1 GRSGTGLGGL
11 RCRRRRGRDRRRAG
25 CGTHRRHGLRLRGGG
40 PRAGLG
46 TQRTGGARHGAAHPG
61 HGDGLPAGGADGGV
75 LRGASRAVRGG
86 GGGRRVARPGRGTR
100 RSTGHR
106 PGQLPDAAAGRT
118 GRGGTRGGA
127 MTARHTPRG
136 QGRGLDLRCYL
147 VTSGTGRRT
156 VETAAAAAAAG
167 AGVVQVR
174 AKEATAAGLL
184 ELVLAVAR
192 AVQSANPATTVLVD
206 DRADVAAAARRRG
219 AAVHGVHL
227 GQEDLPVAD
236 ARDLLGPE
244 AVIGL
249 TTGTLELVRA
259 AEQHRAQLD
268 YVGAGPFRLTPTKDS
283 GRPPLGVDGYVPL
296 VAASSLPIVAIGDI
310 TPADAAG

>member
-1 GRSGTGLGGL
+1 
-11 RCRRRRGRDRRRAG
+11 
-25 CGTHRRHGLRLRGGG
+25 
-40 PRAGLG
+40 
-46 TQRTGGARHGAAHPG
+46 
-61 HGDGLPAGGADGGV
+61 
-75 LRGASRAVRGG
+75 
-86 GGGRRVARPGRGTR
+86 
-100 RSTGHR
+100 
-106 PGQLPDAAAGRT
+106 
-118 GRGGTRGGA
+118 
-127 MTARHTPRG
+127 MTARRTD
-136 QGRGLDLRCYL
+136 LDLRCYL

-167 AGVVQVR
+167 AGTVQVR
-174 AKEATAAGLL
+174 AKEATTAELL

-192 AVQSANPATTVLVD
+192 AVQAANPATTVLVD

-227 GQEDLPVAD
+227 GQDDLPVAD
-236 ARDLLGPE
+236 ARALLGPE

-283 GRPPLGVDGYVPL
+283 GRPPLGVEGYVPL
-296 VAASSLPIVAIGDI
+296 VAASSLPIVAIGDV
-310 TPADAAG
+310 TPADATDLAGAGVAGVALVRAVMDAPDPAATVRKVLSGVAAGRPG